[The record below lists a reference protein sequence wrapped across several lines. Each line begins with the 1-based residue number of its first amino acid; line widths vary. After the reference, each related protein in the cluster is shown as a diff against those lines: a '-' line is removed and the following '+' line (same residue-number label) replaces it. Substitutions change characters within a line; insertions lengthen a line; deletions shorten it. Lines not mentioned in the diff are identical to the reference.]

1 MAKKISPET
10 QEEQTE
16 VRPLTPEEMKEA
28 AEMADAPDLSG
39 IAISAEEM
47 GADVTAVDADYSAG
61 QIQVLEGLEAVRKRP
76 GMYIGSTSERGL
88 HHLVY
93 EVVDNSIDEALA
105 GYCDTVAVTI
115 HRDNSITVVDN
126 GRGIPVD
133 MHESGMPAVEVVLT
147 VLHAGGKFG
156 GEGYKVSGGLHGVGV
171 SVVNAL
177 SSSMD
182 VQVRR
187 DGHIYEIAFARGNT
201 TEKLHEVGT
210 SETTGTRVHFVPDPE
225 IFTVTTYSFE
235 TLKHRLR
242 ELAFLNHGITIT
254 LTDERGEELRSETF
268 HFDGGIRSFV
278 SHLNRKKETIN
289 EEPIYFNGV
298 KDDTVVEIAMQY
310 NDSYQ
315 ENIYSFVNNINTE
328 EGGTHLAGFKIALT
342 RAANDFARRLNV
354 LKEKDGN
361 LSGEDVREGLT
372 AVISLKV
379 REPQFEGQTK
389 TKLGNSEVRGIVD
402 SIVTEGLTEYF
413 EENPNVTKKVLDKAL
428 MASRAREAARKAREL
443 TRRKNALEVSSLPG
457 KLADCSSQDLNLTE
471 LFLVEGDSAGGSA
484 KQAREREYQAILP
497 LRGKILNTWEVS
509 PEQVLASQEVH
520 DIAVALGIDP
530 DNDDL
535 SQLRY
540 GKVCILADADS
551 DGLHIATLLCALFLR
566 HFPKLVEQGHVYV
579 AMPPLY
585 RIDLGKEVFYALDE
599 SEKEAILDR
608 LKGKKGKPNVQRFKG
623 LGEMNPM
630 QLRETTMDPNTRRLV
645 QLTFEA
651 QGEES
656 QETME
661 TMDMLLA
668 KKRAEDR
675 KNWLQAKGDQV
686 DLSV

>member
-1 MAKKISPET
+1 MT
-10 QEEQTE
+10 TN
-16 VRPLTPEEMKEA
+16 
-28 AEMADAPDLSG
+28 
-39 IAISAEEM
+39 
-47 GADVTAVDADYSAG
+47 YSANE
-61 QIQVLEGLEAVRKRP
+61 ITVLKDLEPVQLRP
-76 GMYIGSTSERGL
+76 GMYTDTTRPN
-88 HHLVY
+88 HLAQ
-93 EVVDNSIDEALA
+93 EVIDNSVDEALA
-105 GYCDTVAVTI
+105 GFATKIEVILHKNQSIEVT
-115 HRDNSITVVDN
+115 DN
-126 GRGIPVD
+126 GRGMPVD
-133 MHESGMPAVEVVLT
+133 IHPVEKVSGVEVIMSK
-147 VLHAGGKFG
+147 LHAGGKFSNKN
-156 GEGYKVSGGLHGVGV
+156 YTFSGGLHGVGI

-177 SSSMD
+177 SERVD
-182 VQVRR
+182 VTVKRN
-187 DGHIYEIAFARGNT
+187 GEVYKIAFENGKKVEDLT
-201 TEKLHEVGT
+201 VIGT
-210 SETTGTRVHFVPDPE
+210 CGRRTTGTTVHFKPNPKYFDSEKFSVSRLLHLLRAKAVLCSGLEIKFIDKVNDTEDTWLYQDGLNDYLMEAVNGLVTLPE
-225 IFTVTTYSFE
+225 QPFIGEFKGEKEAVSWALLWLPE
-235 TLKHRLR
+235 GG
-242 ELAFLNHGITIT
+242 ELI
-254 LTDERGEELRSETF
+254 GE
-268 HFDGGIRSFV
+268 
-278 SHLNRKKETIN
+278 
-289 EEPIYFNGV
+289 
-298 KDDTVVEIAMQY
+298 
-310 NDSYQ
+310 SY
-315 ENIYSFVNNINTE
+315 VNLIPTAL
-328 EGGTHLAGFKIALT
+328 GGTHVNGLRQGLLDAMREFCEF
-342 RAANDFARRLNV
+342 R
-354 LKEKDGN
+354 N
-361 LSGEDVREGLT
+361 LLPRGVKLT
-372 AVISLKV
+372 ADDLWDRCAYVLSLKMQD
-379 REPQFEGQTK
+379 PQFAGQTK
-389 TKLGNSEVRGIVD
+389 ERLSSRQSAVFIGGVVKDAFSLWLNQ
-402 SIVTEGLTEYF
+402 
-413 EENPNVTKKVLDKAL
+413 NVQTAELLADMAISSAQRRLRAAKKVV
-428 MASRAREAARKAREL
+428 RKKL
-443 TRRKNALEVSSLPG
+443 VSGPALPG

-599 SEKEAILDR
+599 SEKDAILDR

-656 QETME
+656 QETIE

-686 DLSV
+686 DLAV